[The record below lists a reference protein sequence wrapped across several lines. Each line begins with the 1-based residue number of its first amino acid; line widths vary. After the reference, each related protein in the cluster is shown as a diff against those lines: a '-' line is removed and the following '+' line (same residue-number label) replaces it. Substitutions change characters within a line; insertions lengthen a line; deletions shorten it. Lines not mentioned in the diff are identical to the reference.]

1 MPLEIKIEETYL
13 FKKGELKGE
22 LKGEKKGLKKGELKI
37 KIKTVKALIKI
48 GKLSKEEIAF
58 AAGVALAFV
67 EDIISK
73 DIHK

>member
-1 MPLEIKIEETYL
+1 MPLEINIEELYL

-22 LKGEKKGLKKGELKI
+22 KKGEKKGELKI
-37 KIKTVKALIKI
+37 KLKTVKALIKI

-58 AAGVALAFV
+58 AAGVSLAFV
-67 EDIISK
+67 EDIILK